1 MFRWSRLGFLRMG
14 VTAAIFNSA
23 GTMADTELQFIIC
36 VMKGSTSGTHILS
49 KTVGVGSSWQ
59 DVELDFTIRSLM
71 AAEVVRVKAEREF
84 VE

>member
-1 MFRWSRLGFLRMG
+1 
-14 VTAAIFNSA
+14 
-23 GTMADTELQFIIC
+23 
-36 VMKGSTSGTHILS
+36 MKGSISGTHILS
-49 KTVGVGSSWQ
+49 KTVGVESSWK